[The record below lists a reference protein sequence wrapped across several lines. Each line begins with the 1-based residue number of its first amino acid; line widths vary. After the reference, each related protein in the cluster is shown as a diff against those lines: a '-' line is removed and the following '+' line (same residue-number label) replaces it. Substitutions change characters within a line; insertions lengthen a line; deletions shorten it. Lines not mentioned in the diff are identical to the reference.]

1 MGAGDKS
8 PLPFYFD
15 NRAQLDF
22 SPPRQSSH
30 FFTKISFALSHI
42 FGYNNI
48 ITLIN
53 LI

>member
-15 NRAQLDF
+15 NRAHMDF

-30 FFTKISFALSHI
+30 FSQKYPLHYLTFSVI
-42 FGYNNI
+42 I
-48 ITLIN
+48 ITLIY